1 MYSNPDE
8 LLFFFPGNT
17 QDKQLLLGICV
28 ILFVKLSVKQ
38 IPPVS
43 MRLIIDDC
51 TATKPNQYN
60 F

>member
-1 MYSNPDE
+1 MNFF
-8 LLFFFPGNT
+8 FFFPGNT